1 MDGFSLHGKV
11 PKSCAC
17 DVCRQA
23 KIRRRATVSVSP
35 YSEAATYVGHTV
47 STDVKSLPYASMRG
61 YKYVIVY
68 VDHYSS
74 LSVCYFMRHKNE
86 TASTLRRYLR
96 EMQRLGVS
104 VRTIQSDR
112 GSEYFSQEGS
122 SAADRDRRMAEF
134 TKICTEATPMVHHVV
149 TAVEM
154 KEKRAEVWFRVH
166 FEAADCML
174 WEARLS
180 PVFWADAIMYSCFLA
195 NRTPLKPNMP
205 TTPWETVTGMRARWD
220 KLKVFGCDVFEHIP
234 NNSLAKVPGLPKGRR
249 LLFMGFNPLAAGWKV
264 FDPETR
270 RYFSVNDAYFYED
283 MRPRI
288 DSLRHHDR
296 RWAMVKAG
304 QPVPFVADDFDRD
317 TLTRAQAVRNLYL
330 DANAPSPLAAITDQL
345 ANVSEGATESASE
358 GGSSSPL
365 RGEDGVQLPSGEQAA
380 SLHQRG
386 PLRKEAQRAERARN
400 VLRQAALLRPLR
412 TSAVGIPLKLTVEDK
427 TFLEHAKRINAPLK
441 FHSPCPKKGAS
452 KLRYLKYMHA
462 SSYNEALLFGAT
474 NEDIKWDH
482 LRGYICWPKHEPD
495 LPGHVFNA
503 FDVAERHGHTHILHD
518 LGLYV
523 SKSDETDF
531 KLAQAFASLK
541 RSTQEADRLNEMLKN
556 AYEPDGILSLFEQ
569 RKRAGQW
576 ADTQMGKVL
585 SAASKKIHL
594 SLSPEPLRFEEAMDS
609 DESIDWKKA
618 MDDEMKSMQ
627 RFDVCKLVPKSSV
640 RGRQILGCRWV
651 YKRKI
656 GEDGRITRYRARL
669 VAKGFLQRPYDSFQ
683 PDECYS
689 PVISKDSL
697 RLCAAENL
705 RVYQADVKA
714 AFLQAP
720 LSEKIYMRAPPG
732 YERVDEHGEEYVME
746 LSKAVYGLKQASA
759 SFWSAL
765 NEHVLDMGFTAMTG
779 DPCFFKKVLPNG
791 KPIYVN
797 TYIDDVTY
805 ASADQES
812 ADHFLAELR
821 KRFVIE
827 EGEGKPISWLLN
839 MRVKQ
844 DLVAGTIKLD
854 QELAIT
860 QLAEAILSPE
870 ELAKASSVRYPMLGQ
885 GLKKQTERTCSKEEF
900 DYLSVVGS
908 LLHLANC
915 TRCDV
920 AHAVGALT
928 RHAQW
933 VGHAHVRAAKR
944 VVQYLYNTR
953 SLGITYRRDYA
964 SATKNVPLMYE
975 GAKHPLDNG
984 TNLLQTFADSDY
996 AADDTKRSTIGV
1008 VVMMNGGP
1016 ISWASI
1022 LGKTVA
1028 TSTCEAEVN
1037 AAVVAAKDAL
1047 HLSQML
1053 FDLGV
1058 TTKKQ
1063 PLQIGEDNA
1072 ACIAQAKSGIRHVKN
1087 AKHYQVKLRFLQRLV
1102 VDKDVDFVYCPTDQQ
1117 LADFFTKPLVDG
1129 KFTYFRDQIFGAGG

>member
-1 MDGFSLHGKV
+1 MHLWKTKDARKFFKDLCSSTLTVRGISGEVPADLQGHLIVQVVDDLGHAFTLDFGVAHGLESLSMNLLSVSRLMQQGSIIHFEIGNSYFQPHARGSKIPLDFRDGLFQLDLTQVLEPGPPDPATSYSISGTCYGAHANAQLWHRRLRHTSMEVLSKVHEHHLVDGFSLHGKV

-23 KIRRRATVSVSP
+23 KIRRRANVRESP
-35 YSEAATYVGHTV
+35 YGDAATFVGHTV

-112 GSEYFSQEGS
+112 GSEYFSQEGTN
-122 SAADRDRRMAEF
+122 AQDRDRRAAEF

-195 NRTPLKPNMP
+195 NRTPLKPDMP

-234 NNSLAKVPGLPKGRR
+234 NNALAKIPGLPKGRR

-264 FDPETR
+264 FDPENR

-296 RWAMVKAG
+296 RWAMVKSG

-317 TLTRAQAVRNLYL
+317 TMTRAQAVRNLYL
-330 DANAPSPLAAITDQL
+330 DATAPSPLAAITNQQRS
-345 ANVSEGATESASE
+345 VPEGAADSASE
-358 GGSSSPL
+358 GASGSPL
-365 RGEDGVQLPSGEQAA
+365 AGEDGVHLPSGEHAA
-380 SLHQRG
+380 SQTLPQRG
-386 PLRKEAQRAERARN
+386 PLRKETQQAERARN

-427 TFLEHAKRINAPLK
+427 DFLAHVERINAPLK

-462 SSYNEALLFGAT
+462 SSHNEALLLGAT
-474 NEDIKWDH
+474 KEDIKWDH
-482 LRGYICWPKHEPD
+482 LRGHICWPKHEPD

-503 FDVAERHGHTHILHD
+503 FDVADRYGHTHILHD

-531 KLAQAFASLK
+531 NLAQAFVSLK
-541 RSTQEADRLNEMLKN
+541 QSTQGADRLNEMLKN
-556 AYEPDGILSLFEQ
+556 AYEPDGILALFEQ
-569 RKRAGQW
+569 RKRAEQW
-576 ADTQMGKVL
+576 ADTQMAKVMN
-585 SAASKKIHL
+585 AAAMQMSF
-594 SLSPEPLRFEEAMDS
+594 SLSPEPLRFEEAMAS
-609 DESIDWKKA
+609 DESVDWKKA

-627 RFDVCKLVPKSSV
+627 RFDVCKRVPRSSV

-697 RLCAAENL
+697 RLFLSVCAAENL
-705 RVYQADVKA
+705 CVYQADVKA

-720 LSEKIYMRAPPG
+720 LSEKIYMKPPPG
-732 YERVDEHGEEYVME
+732 YEQVDEHGEEYVME

-791 KPIYVN
+791 KPIYV
-797 TYIDDVTY
+797 T
-805 ASADQES
+805 
-812 ADHFLAELR
+812 
-821 KRFVIE
+821 
-827 EGEGKPISWLLN
+827 
-839 MRVKQ
+839 
-844 DLVAGTIKLD
+844 
-854 QELAIT
+854 
-860 QLAEAILSPE
+860 
-870 ELAKASSVRYPMLGQ
+870 
-885 GLKKQTERTCSKEEF
+885 TC
-900 DYLSVVGS
+900 
-908 LLHLANC
+908 
-915 TRCDV
+915 
-920 AHAVGALT
+920 
-928 RHAQW
+928 
-933 VGHAHVRAAKR
+933 
-944 VVQYLYNTR
+944 
-953 SLGITYRRDYA
+953 
-964 SATKNVPLMYE
+964 
-975 GAKHPLDNG
+975 
-984 TNLLQTFADSDY
+984 
-996 AADDTKRSTIGV
+996 
-1008 VVMMNGGP
+1008 
-1016 ISWASI
+1016 
-1022 LGKTVA
+1022 
-1028 TSTCEAEVN
+1028 TS
-1037 AAVVAAKDAL
+1037 
-1047 HLSQML
+1047 
-1053 FDLGV
+1053 
-1058 TTKKQ
+1058 
-1063 PLQIGEDNA
+1063 
-1072 ACIAQAKSGIRHVKN
+1072 R
-1087 AKHYQVKLRFLQRLV
+1087 
-1102 VDKDVDFVYCPTDQQ
+1102 
-1117 LADFFTKPLVDG
+1117 
-1129 KFTYFRDQIFGAGG
+1129 